1 MTAIRDFR
9 KLKVGGVNLE
19 WNKETELFIILIY
32 YVIPV
37 VILGLVFIGVILL
50 LRNLIRFI
58 NNNKKNQ
65 RNRK

>member
-37 VILGLVFIGVILL
+37 VILGLVLIGVILL
-50 LRNLIRFI
+50 LKNLIRFI
-58 NNNKKNQ
+58 NNNKK
-65 RNRK
+65 KSTK

>member
-1 MTAIRDFR
+1 M
-9 KLKVGGVNLE
+9 E
-19 WNKETELFIILIY
+19 WSKETELFIIFIY

-50 LRNLIRFI
+50 LRNLIRI
-58 NNNKKNQ
+58 RNKKKNQ

>member
-37 VILGLVFIGVILL
+37 VILGLVLIGVILL

-58 NNNKKNQ
+58 NNNKK
-65 RNRK
+65 KSTK